1 MRERQASDPV
11 AVTASHCTRDTR
23 LCSATDEMPAW
34 QAFQFSAVPRTTTYF
49 LLPFPALARLAE
61 RIGWSQTS
69 PYEIVR
75 RRIVRLCALNAPT
88 LASLTEGGG
97 AEPAR

>member
-1 MRERQASDPV
+1 MLAPTKKCVATSYGYTQQKPLTPGEVAAKPTERGYPWPK
-11 AVTASHCTRDTR
+11 CGRGK
-23 LCSATDEMPAW
+23 
-34 QAFQFSAVPRTTTYF
+34 
-49 LLPFPALARLAE
+49 LL
-61 RIGWSQTS
+61 

-75 RRIVRLCALNAPT
+75 RCTVRLPALNAPT